1 MGRLLTSSH
10 PDPTPLSE
18 YEIQREKN
26 ISENR
31 KVLKDLMRSKSPT
44 LKVRCLST
52 TRRIQIITYLAIM
65 QIGMLIA
72 VNTPK
77 YCERPQ
83 IGRIISISP
92 QEVVLEWLVGTYSG
106 TWREWKGKEGGKTVV
121 FTDTVAT
128 TNIIH
133 TDIQLTSSKR
143 LSPSVVKVL
152 KTL

>member
-1 MGRLLTSSH
+1 
-10 PDPTPLSE
+10 
-18 YEIQREKN
+18 
-26 ISENR
+26 
-31 KVLKDLMRSKSPT
+31 
-44 LKVRCLST
+44 
-52 TRRIQIITYLAIM
+52 M

-77 YCERPQ
+77 YRERPQ

-152 KTL
+152 KTLYV